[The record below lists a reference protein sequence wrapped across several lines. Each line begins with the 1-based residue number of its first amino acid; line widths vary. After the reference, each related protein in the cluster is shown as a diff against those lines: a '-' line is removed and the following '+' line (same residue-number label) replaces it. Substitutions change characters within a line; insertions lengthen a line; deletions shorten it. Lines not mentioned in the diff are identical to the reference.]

1 MNKCI
6 TPEPTPTISA
16 PLSSSSQ
23 DEQPSSSAAAAV
35 ITMASPSRRQTRK
48 RPLIEACEPNED
60 DKQSTTS
67 RPISATSSS
76 RKRQRSKKE
85 STVRFASVPHQTHV
99 VPRWTKDEA
108 TSSWYSKR
116 DLFTFR
122 RQESVDAAVLRSL
135 IQTATTI
142 DTLPQETA
150 VYRGLE
156 RLLSSQI
163 ACEISD
169 RRKRCVMS
177 VLVAQHRG
185 LDMELIAQ
193 VSKNF
198 TEKAAAWALTLGS
211 I

>member
-1 MNKCI
+1 
-6 TPEPTPTISA
+6 
-16 PLSSSSQ
+16 
-23 DEQPSSSAAAAV
+23 
-35 ITMASPSRRQTRK
+35 MASPSRRQTRK

-60 DKQSTTS
+60 DTQSTS

>member
-6 TPEPTPTISA
+6 TPEPTQTISA

-23 DEQPSSSAAAAV
+23 DEQLSSSV
-35 ITMASPSRRQTRK
+35 STITMASPSPRQTRK
-48 RPLIEACEPNED
+48 RPLIEACEHNED
-60 DKQSTTS
+60 DKQSMS
-67 RPISATSSS
+67 RPISTTSSS

-85 STVRFASVPHQTHV
+85 STVRFASAPHQTHV

-108 TSSWYSKR
+108 TSSWYSKS
-116 DLFTFR
+116 DIFAFR
-122 RQESVDAAVLRSL
+122 RQESVDAAILRSL

-198 TEKAAAWALTLGS
+198 TEKATAWALTLGS